1 MKRALATIATVCAFC
16 LFPSFAHAQKTPPRA
31 AEKVLRV
38 AAASDLEPVMPA
50 FAAAFERETGVRL
63 QVSFGSSNTLA
74 TQIVN
79 GAPEDVFLS
88 ADFTAPEKVVAA
100 GLATEKAPVPYARG
114 ILVLWARKDSPI
126 QPLSMEKLSGP
137 RVTRIAVADEFH
149 APYGRAAFAAMRWL
163 KLYEPLK
170 AKLVS
175 AENVAQAAQF
185 VESGNAQAGF
195 LSLTTANAPHFQQI
209 GSYVR
214 VPTIYPAIRQ
224 CGIVLKRSPH
234 VEEANRFLAWLTSP
248 KVQEQLPHYGLEPA
262 Q

>member
-1 MKRALATIATVCAFC
+1 MKHARVTITVVCAFC
-16 LFPSFAHAQKTPPRA
+16 LLPSFARTQKVPQRPA
-31 AEKVLRV
+31 AKVLRV
-38 AAASDLEPVMPA
+38 AAASDLQPVMAA

-88 ADFTAPEKVVAA
+88 ADFTAPEKIVAA
-100 GLATEKAPVPYARG
+100 GLATEKAPIPYAQG
-114 ILVLWARKDSPI
+114 TLVLWARKDSPI
-126 QPLSMEKLSGP
+126 QPLSMEKLSDP

-149 APYGRAAFAAMRWL
+149 APYGRAAFAALRWL

-170 AKLVS
+170 PKLVI
-175 AENVAQAAQF
+175 AENVSQAAQF

-195 LSLTTANAPHFQQI
+195 LSLTTANAQHFAEI

-214 VPTIYPAIRQ
+214 VPTIYPKIRQ
-224 CGIVLKRSPH
+224 CGVVLKASPH
-234 VEEANRFLAWLTSP
+234 IEEASRFLTWMTSP
-248 KVQEQLPHYGLEPA
+248 KVQAQLTHYGLEPV